1 MLPLETLQK
10 VMTAS
15 ILSHTSSRLG
25 SNLRA
30 IDGHP
35 VNRIG
40 IYRNNTLI
48 SLTESLKAN
57 FPVTVQLVHERF
69 FHWVVQEFIRNHPPQ
84 EARLSSYGAKLP
96 VYLASLPACRS
107 VPYVAEVARLE
118 WAICTSLHA
127 EEQDSCSIEALSRL
141 GGAVGK
147 ARLVLQ
153 PTVQLIPSRWPVI
166 DIWSAH
172 QRKIIELSDVIVRRA
187 TYTQVTRMGERIR
200 LSSLAA
206 GRCAFRRGLARGL
219 SLNAAIRLAMVRD
232 RLFAPEPEL
241 ASLFGEEIV
250 TDVVPAQGEPL

>member
-25 SNLRA
+25 SSLRA
-30 IDGHP
+30 RDANAI
-35 VNRIG
+35 NRFG

-48 SLTESLKAN
+48 SLAGSLRAN

-69 FHWVVQEFIRNHPPQ
+69 FNWVVQEFIRNHPPE

-96 VYLASLPACRS
+96 AYLASLPACRS

-118 WAICTSLHA
+118 WAICTALHG

-141 GGAVGK
+141 GNAVGN

-153 PTVQLIPSRWPVI
+153 PTVQLVPSRWPII
-166 DIWSAH
+166 DIWNAH
-172 QRKIIELSDVIVRRA
+172 QNRIVELPDVIARRS
-187 TYTQVTRMGERIR
+187 TYAQVTRMGDRIR
-200 LSSLAA
+200 LSNLSA
-206 GRCAFRRGLARGL
+206 GRCAFRRGLARKL
-219 SLNAAIRLAMVRD
+219 SLDAAFHLAMSRD
-232 RLFAPEPEL
+232 ALFAPGPEL
-241 ASLFGEEIV
+241 ASLFGEGIV
-250 TDVVPAQGEPL
+250 TNVVPTRGESS